1 MVILLQKLIEVKG
14 TTTTT
19 TTTTT
24 NKLSEQFQNPIG
36 KI

>member
-1 MVILLQKLIEVKG
+1 MNEVKG

-24 NKLSEQFQNPIG
+24 NTLSEQFQNPIG

>member
-1 MVILLQKLIEVKG
+1 MVLMLQKLIEVKG

-19 TTTTT
+19 TNT
-24 NKLSEQFQNPIG
+24 LSEQFQNPIG

>member
-1 MVILLQKLIEVKG
+1 MVLLLKKLNEVKG

-19 TTTTT
+19 TTTNT
-24 NKLSEQFQNPIG
+24 LSEQFQNPIG

>member
-1 MVILLQKLIEVKG
+1 MVLLLQKLNEVKG

-19 TTTTT
+19 TTTNT
-24 NKLSEQFQNPIG
+24 LSEQFQNPIG

>member
-1 MVILLQKLIEVKG
+1 MVLLLQKLNEVKG

-19 TTTTT
+19 TTNT
-24 NKLSEQFQNPIG
+24 LSEQFQNPIG